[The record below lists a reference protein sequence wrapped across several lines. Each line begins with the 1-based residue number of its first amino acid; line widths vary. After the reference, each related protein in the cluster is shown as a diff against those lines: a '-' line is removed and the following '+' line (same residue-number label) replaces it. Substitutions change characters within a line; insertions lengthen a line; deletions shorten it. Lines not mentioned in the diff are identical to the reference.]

1 MIDFRFYL
9 ITDRQRCAPRAL
21 QAVVREACDAGV
33 KAIHL
38 REKDLSR
45 DELQDYTA
53 RLLEIT
59 SERAAR
65 LIINRGSAFDSTED
79 IFVSASL
86 GVDGFHFPES
96 EPFPHELRKRFPKL
110 IVGVSTHSSERA
122 LAASAEGAD
131 FVTFGPVF
139 DTPSKQPYGPAQ
151 GLDALAAV
159 CSGCGI
165 PVIAVGGITPENAGD
180 CIEAGAHGVAA
191 IGAVMAARD
200 VASAVESFRQSLGSL

>member
-33 KAIHL
+33 KAVQL

-59 SERAAR
+59 RARGAK
-65 LIINRGSAFDSTED
+65 LIINRGAFNSTED
-79 IFVSASL
+79 IFISASL
-86 GVDGFHFPES
+86 GVDGYHFPDS
-96 EPFPHELRKRFPKL
+96 DAFPHELRKRFPRL

-122 LAASAEGAD
+122 VAAAAEGAD

-139 DTPSKQPYGPAQ
+139 ETPSKQAYGPPQ
-151 GLDALAAV
+151 GLDALANV
-159 CSGCGI
+159 CGACGI
-165 PVIAVGGITPENAGD
+165 PVIAVGGVTAGNAVE
-180 CIEAGAHGVAA
+180 CIKAGAHGVAA
-191 IGAVMAARD
+191 IGAVMASKD
-200 VASAVESFRQSLGSL
+200 VAAAIEGFEHTLGGL

>member
-33 KAIHL
+33 KAIQL

-45 DELQDYTA
+45 DDLQGYTT

-59 SERAAR
+59 SERGAH
-65 LIINRGSAFDSTED
+65 LIINRGVALGSTED
-79 IFVSASL
+79 VFFAASL
-86 GVDGFHFPES
+86 GANGFHFPDS

-122 LAASAEGAD
+122 LAAAAEGAD

-139 DTPSKQPYGPAQ
+139 DTPSKKPYGPAQ
-151 GLDALAAV
+151 GLDALSEV
-159 CSGCGI
+159 CSTCGI
-165 PVIAVGGITPENAGD
+165 PVLAVGGITPENAGE
-180 CIEAGAHGVAA
+180 CVAAGAHGVAA
-191 IGAVMAARD
+191 IGAVMAAPD
-200 VASAVESFRQSLGSL
+200 VTSAVEGFRQSLGSL